1 MIKVS
6 YSKRMYQLAVVV
18 FTFLLAYILLMIQTE
33 YHIQNDTFWH
43 LKAGEYM
50 VNHKTILTRDV
61 FSWTVKGEH
70 WYSHEWLWE
79 VIAYTVYS
87 KFGFTGLFIFDFLQ
101 VFLIL
106 LLGVVLFGNALSCT
120 VFSAGMLMYTTAG
133 YICARP
139 HLTGLLLLILM
150 LVVYYN
156 VRDES
161 TRLVFVFLVFIFW
174 ANIHSSAVLGTGA
187 VFLLTLLE
195 GKPEKKK
202 FILPVAAFAGS
213 LINPHFA
220 GIYAYFFK
228 TVFAQD
234 MVKYI
239 NEWQSPNFH
248 IKTILFFTL
257 VVITIFVFAIKT
269 SKNTKGIAWFVL
281 GLAAFLTSIRNAALF
296 SLFAAL
302 GVRDVILEDIRIEKL
317 LKQFVIFALPVLLVT
332 QIRITLPN
340 EKFFE
345 NALANI
351 MPQKAVD
358 FMIEKGFTER
368 VFNEYH
374 YGGYLIWRGIKPSI
388 DSRADLYY
396 FANKKFWDDF
406 INSTLLLNEKPEDV
420 LFKTKARYVLFP
432 SNSGYIKYLKAKG
445 IGKVLYQDREATLLE
460 LKGSLN

>member
-1 MIKVS
+1 MNVS
-6 YSKRMYQLAVVV
+6 STKKIYQLAIVV
-18 FTFLLAYILLMIQTE
+18 FTFLLAYILLMIQVE

-50 VNHKTILTRDV
+50 VKYKTVLTRDV
-61 FSWTVKGEH
+61 FSWTVPNTH

-87 KFGFTGLFIFDFLQ
+87 KFGFTGLFIFDLLQ

-106 LLGVVLFGNALSCT
+106 LLGLVLFNNTLSYL
-120 VFSAGMLMYTTAG
+120 VFAAGMLMYTTAG

-156 VRDES
+156 VRNER
-161 TRLVFVFLVFIFW
+161 TRLILMFLVFLFW
-174 ANIHSSAVLGTGA
+174 ANIHSSVVLGTG
-187 VFLLTLLE
+187 VVVLLLLLE
-195 GKPEKKK
+195 GKLEKKK
-202 FILPVAAFAGS
+202 FILPPVVFVGS

-220 GIYAYFFK
+220 GIYTYFFK
-228 TVFAQD
+228 TVLAQD
-234 MVKYI
+234 MIKYI

-248 IKTILFFTL
+248 MKVILFFTL
-257 VVITIFVFAIKT
+257 VIITIFVFAIKT
-269 SKNTKGIAWFVL
+269 SKDTKGIIWFIL
-281 GLAAFLTSIRNAALF
+281 GLTAFLTSIRNAALF

-302 GVRDVILEDIRIEKL
+302 GVKDVVLQDERIEKL
-317 LKQFVIFALPVLLVT
+317 LKQFVLFALPILLLT
-332 QIRITLPN
+332 QIRITLPD

-345 NALANI
+345 SAIANT
-351 MPQKAVD
+351 MPKKAVD
-358 FMIEKGFTER
+358 FMIEAGLTER

-374 YGGYLIWRGIKPSI
+374 YGGYLIWRGIKPSV

-396 FANKKFWDDF
+396 FANKKFWDAF

-432 SNSGYIKYLKAKG
+432 ANSCYVKYLKAKQ
-445 IGKVLYQDREATLLE
+445 IGKVLYQDKEATLIE

>member
-1 MIKVS
+1 MRVPGSRRI
-6 YSKRMYQLAVVV
+6 YQLSIVV
-18 FTFLLAYILLMIQTE
+18 FTFLFAYVLLMIQAE

-50 VNHKTILTRDV
+50 VKHKAVLTHDV
-61 FSWTVKGEH
+61 FSWTVPNAH

-79 VIAYTVYS
+79 VIAYVIYS
-87 KFGFTGLFIFDFLQ
+87 KFNFTGLFIFDLLQ

-106 LLGVVLFGNALSCT
+106 LLGVILFNNALSYS
-120 VFSAGMLMYTTAG
+120 VFSAGMLMYTSAG
-133 YICARP
+133 YIVARP
-139 HLTGLLLLILM
+139 HLTGLLLFILM
-150 LVVYYN
+150 LAVYYN
-156 VRDES
+156 VRNEKA
-161 TRLVFVFLVFIFW
+161 RLILVFLVFLLW
-174 ANIHSSAVLGTGA
+174 SNIHSSVVLGTG
-187 VFLLTLLE
+187 VVILLTLLKDKLE
-195 GKPEKKK
+195 REK
-202 FILPVAAFAGS
+202 FILPPVVFAGS

-220 GIYAYFFK
+220 GIYIYFFK
-228 TVFAQD
+228 TVLAQD
-234 MVKYI
+234 MIKYI

-248 IKTILFFTL
+248 MKAILFFTL
-257 VVITIFVFAIKT
+257 AIITVFVFAIKI
-269 SKNTKGIAWFVL
+269 SKDTKGVIWFIT
-281 GLAAFLTSIRNAALF
+281 GLAAFLTGIRNAALF

-302 GVRDVILEDIRIEKL
+302 SIKDVVLQDKRIEKL
-317 LKQFVIFALPVLLVT
+317 LKQFLIFALPVLLLT
-332 QIRITLPN
+332 QVSIALPD
-340 EKFFE
+340 EKFFK
-345 NALANI
+345 NAIANI

-358 FMIEKGFTER
+358 YMIAHGYTDR

-374 YGGYLIWRGIKPSI
+374 YGGYLMWRGIKPSI

-445 IGKVLYQDREATLLE
+445 TGKVLYQDREATLLE

>member
-1 MIKVS
+1 LDRKV
-6 YSKRMYQLAVVV
+6 YQLVVAI
-18 FTFLLAYILLMIQTE
+18 FIFLLAYILLMIQVE

-50 VNHKTILTRDV
+50 VKHKTVLTRDV
-61 FSWTVKGEH
+61 FSWTVPGAH

-79 VIAYTVYS
+79 VIAYVIYS
-87 KFGFTGLFIFDFLQ
+87 KFGFTGLFVFDLLQ

-106 LLGVVLFGNALSCT
+106 LLGVVLFNSALSYT
-120 VFSAGMLMYTTAG
+120 VFLAGMLMYTTAG

-139 HLTGLLLLILM
+139 HLTGLFLLMLM

-156 VRDES
+156 VRNEKVKS
-161 TRLVFVFLVFIFW
+161 VLMFLVFIFW
-174 ANIHSSAVLGTGA
+174 ANIHSSVVLGTGI
-187 VFLLTLLE
+187 VILLSLLE
-195 GKPEKKK
+195 GKPEMKK
-202 FILPVAAFAGS
+202 FVLSATTFAGS

-220 GIYAYFFK
+220 GIYTYFFK
-228 TVFAQD
+228 TVLAQE
-234 MVKYI
+234 MIKYI

-248 IKTILFFTL
+248 MKIILFFTL
-257 VVITIFVFAIKT
+257 VIITIFVFAIKT
-269 SKNTKGIAWFVL
+269 SKDTKGVIWFIP
-281 GLAAFLTSIRNAALF
+281 GLAAFLTSTRNAVLF
-296 SLFAAL
+296 SLFTAL
-302 GVRDVILEDIRIEKL
+302 GVKNVVLQDERIEKL
-317 LKQFVIFALPVLLVT
+317 LKQFLIFALPVLLLT
-332 QIRITLPN
+332 QIRITLPD

-345 NALANI
+345 NTVANI
-351 MPQKAVD
+351 MPKKAVN
-358 FMIEKGFTER
+358 FMIEAGLTER

-396 FANKKFWDDF
+396 FADKKFWDDF

-432 SNSGYIKYLKAKG
+432 VNSSYIKYLKAKQ
-445 IGKVLYQDREATLLE
+445 IGKVLYQDKEAVLLE